1 MKFGLHYQLPC
12 TPDQSPVQRYRDT
25 IDQAVHAEALGFES
39 VWPVEQHFNA
49 ALSIMPS
56 PLLMLAAIGERTST
70 LRLGIAIVLL
80 PLSHPLR
87 VAEEIATLD
96 VISNGRVE
104 FGIGRGAVPSHFR
117 GFGVPIAENRDRFIE
132 GLEVIR
138 QAWTSDRF
146 SYHGRFYD
154 FERIS
159 VVPKPVQQPHP
170 PIRVAANSEDT
181 FEAMGRLGLPIFA
194 ASQVNPLHRI
204 KRFLPAYH
212 EAREAAGHPAGS
224 PEDIS
229 ILMPLY
235 VGPSAAQVR
244 HEMEP
249 SVKYFL
255 STATSLF
262 GSGAP
267 LPGASRASGSRSD
280 SAARLKQT
288 LERLASMTYEQ
299 VCERMAIFDT
309 PEACAERLQAYRE
322 DFKMG
327 RVICWFN
334 PGGQVPHPQV
344 MHSMELFA
352 AKVMPHFVS

>member
-25 IDQAVHAEALGFES
+25 IEEAVYAEALGFES

-49 ALSIMPS
+49 SLSIMPS
-56 PLLMLAAIGERTST
+56 PLLMLAAIAERTQS

-104 FGIGRGAVPSHFR
+104 FGIGRGGVPKHFK
-117 GFGVPIAENRDRFIE
+117 GFGVPIGENRDRFVEGIE
-132 GLEVIR
+132 IIR
-138 QAWTSDRF
+138 QAWTR
-146 SYHGRFYD
+146 
-154 FERIS
+154 
-159 VVPKPVQQPHP
+159 
-170 PIRVAANSEDT
+170 N
-181 FEAMGRLGLPIFA
+181 MGRMGLPIFA
-194 ASQVNPLHRI
+194 ASQVNPFHRI
-204 KRFLPAYH
+204 KRFLPTYL
-212 EAREAAGHPAGS
+212 EARKAAGHPDAS

-235 VGPSAAQVR
+235 VGASAAQVR
-244 HEMEP
+244 REMEP
-249 SVKYFL
+249 SIKYFL

-267 LPGASRASGSRSD
+267 LPGASRSSGSGSD
-280 SAARLKQT
+280 AAARLEQT
-288 LERLASMTYEQ
+288 LDRLASMTYEQ

-309 PEACAERLQAYRE
+309 PDACIERLQGYRD

-334 PGGQVPHPQV
+334 PGGQVPHQQV
-344 MHSMELFA
+344 IRSMELFA
-352 AKVMPHFVS
+352 AKVMPHFP